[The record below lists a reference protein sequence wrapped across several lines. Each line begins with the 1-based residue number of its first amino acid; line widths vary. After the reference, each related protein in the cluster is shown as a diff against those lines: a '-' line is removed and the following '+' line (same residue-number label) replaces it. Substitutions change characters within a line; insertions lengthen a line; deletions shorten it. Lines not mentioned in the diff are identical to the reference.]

1 MSSIRE
7 QRVIVNTAPP
17 YVALKTN
24 SELPTVLTVATSDSS
39 GGAGI
44 EADLKTFTAHKCYG
58 LTCLAALTAQT
69 PKNVFSIH
77 EVPREH
83 FELALTSNLRD
94 MRVDAIKTGMLTK
107 NSVEVL
113 LEVLSAMEPSK
124 RPFLVVDPVLIASS
138 GASLVK
144 DESVVQRIK
153 LLAPLASLLTPNVH
167 EASQLLGCSEEE
179 LQLRSVKDM
188 ISKAKEL
195 QEKTGCPNILL
206 KGGHVPWTDK
216 DNKCIVTDVLYKA
229 NDECIVYE
237 SERCE
242 SKNTHGTGCTLASA
256 IASNL
261 ARGETL
267 EHAVYG
273 GIQYVH
279 NAIQVGC
286 HVSNPHIT
294 ENGPINHVYAIKA
307 PLLEMV
313 DDLCYSA
320 HALAISTDDKFA
332 TKQDPSARSDDC
344 SRRSSST
351 SSLVSQIRD
360 SGHFFEYLISD
371 SRVKPHWESY
381 VNHEFVKRVA
391 NGTLE
396 REKFKFFLEQDYA
409 YLDNYAQVHCLAAS
423 KAPTAEDFDKSVD
436 IVSKIKTEMNKHR
449 EKMMA
454 HFDIDDMK
462 HFDQIQMGSAL
473 RNYARFFDDVSKHG
487 SWAHLCA
494 ALSPCL
500 MGYGHALRNVKDEV
514 TVDKNDIYYAWC
526 QDYLAP
532 WYVEGMEEGLILL
545 DRICQM
551 TDDWDILCEIYAA
564 VCKLETE
571 FWDAAL
577 NFKDTPAEQN

>member
-1 MSSIRE
+1 MGLTKQ
-7 QRVIVNTAPP
+7 QRVVVNQAPP
-17 YVALKTN
+17 YVALKAN
-24 SELPTVLTVATSDSS
+24 SKLPTVLTVATSDPS

-44 EADLKTFTAHKCYG
+44 EADLKTFTTHKCYG

-69 PKNVFSIH
+69 PQDVYSIH
-77 EVPREH
+77 EVPKKH
-83 FELALTSNLRD
+83 FELSLTSVLRD

-113 LEVLSAMEPSK
+113 LEVLSAMEPAK

-138 GASLVK
+138 GANLMN
-144 DESVVQRIK
+144 DEAVVQQIK
-153 LLAPLASLLTPNVH
+153 ALAPLATLLTPNIH
-167 EASQLLGCSEEE
+167 EASQLLGCKGGK
-179 LQLRSVKDM
+179 LDLHSVDDM
-188 ISKAKEL
+188 ILRAKEL
-195 QEKTGCPNILL
+195 QLKTGCPNILL
-206 KGGHVPWTDK
+206 KGGHVTWTDK
-216 DNKCIVTDVLYKA
+216 KTKSTVTDVLYKA
-229 NDECIVYE
+229 NGESIVYE
-237 SERCE
+237 SERCG
-242 SKNTHGTGCTLASA
+242 SRNTHGTGCTLASS

-286 HVSNPHIT
+286 DVLNPHIT
-294 ENGPINHVYAIKA
+294 ENGPINHVYAIKP

-313 DDLCYSA
+313 EDLCYSA
-320 HALAISTDDKFA
+320 HALAIS
-332 TKQDPSARSDDC
+332 SDDNSSIINLDSD
-344 SRRSSST
+344 SRRSSSST

-381 VNHEFVKRVA
+381 VNHEFVRRVA
-391 NGTLE
+391 DGTLE

-423 KAPTAEDFDKSVD
+423 KAPTADDLDKSVD
-436 IVSKIKTEMNKHR
+436 IVTKIKTEMNKHR
-449 EKMMA
+449 EKMMT
-454 HFDIDDMK
+454 HFAIDDMK
-462 HFDQIQMGSAL
+462 HFDKIEMGTAL

-500 MGYGHALRNVKDEV
+500 MGYGHALRNVQDHV

-532 WYVEGMEEGLILL
+532 WYVESMEEGLILL

-551 TDDWDILCEIYAA
+551 TDDWDTLCDIYAA

-577 NFKDTPAEQN
+577 NYKG